1 MTAAEAAAEVMR
13 LAREY
18 YVAQS
23 VDSAAYRA
31 LDAAV
36 TALAERAYPAP
47 GEWRQGGF
55 QFLLADVMRRE
66 RPVSS
71 VCVDLRDSEVSVTSL
86 FGNRLKPAEARELA
100 ARLVEA
106 ADRLDAATP

>member
-1 MTAAEAAAEVMR
+1 MTAADAAAEVMR
-13 LAREY
+13 LAREWS
-18 YVAQS
+18 ATGRH
-23 VDSAAYRA
+23 AAYAA